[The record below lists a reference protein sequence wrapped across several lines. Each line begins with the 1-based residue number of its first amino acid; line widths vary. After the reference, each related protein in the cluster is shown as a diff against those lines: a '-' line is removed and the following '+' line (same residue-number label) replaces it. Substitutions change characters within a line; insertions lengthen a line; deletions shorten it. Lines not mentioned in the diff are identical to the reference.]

1 MSFMCMYVCLVL
13 VEEFFFLSRFLIYI
27 IVHLVGSVAWIG

>member
-1 MSFMCMYVCLVL
+1 MSFMCMYVCL